1 VWCSVDLRDGNQAL
15 IEPMDIPRKLRMFQ
29 TLVQIGFKEIEVG
42 FPSASQVEFDFI
54 RKLIDEDLI
63 PQDVT
68 IQVLTQA
75 REPLIRRTFE
85 ALQGARRVIVHLY
98 NATAPVM
105 RKVVLGLDE
114 DGIVE
119 LATSQA
125 RLFNELAAQQP
136 GTEWVFQYSPEMF
149 SGTELPFAKRVVDA
163 VMDVWQPTP
172 QRKCIVNL
180 PSTVEHSTPNIFA
193 DMIEWMHRHLARR
206 DSIVLSVHPHNDRGT
221 GTAAGEFAV
230 MAGADRLEGCLF
242 GNGERTGNLDLVNVA
257 LNLYSQGVHPG
268 LDFSDIDEIRR
279 TVEHCNQLPVHPR
292 HPYVGDL
299 VYTSFS
305 GSHQDAIKK
314 AFSARKDG
322 DIWDMPY
329 LPLDPKDLGR
339 SYEAVIRVN
348 SQSGKGGISYL
359 LESEYGLEL
368 PRRLQ
373 IEFSQVVQAVMDAS
387 GKELTAQ
394 DHWSCSS
401 ASTAGPSRRRAPAA
415 EEAGAAGT
423 SVKLSAEVVGGRCW
437 RCRAPATGRST
448 PSSKAWPAAT
458 GETMRVLDYHEHAI
472 GAGADAGAVAY
483 LELRVGERR
492 LFGVGMD
499 ANIVSASL
507 KAIVSGLQRA
517 PGTGR
522 STGERRRMADQLI
535 IFDTTLRDG
544 EQSPGASMTKDEKL
558 RIARQLERLKVDV
571 IEAGFA
577 ASSNGDFEA
586 VQAIARDQGLHR
598 LFAVAR
604 QRPRH
609 QRAPPRR

>member
-1 VWCSVDLRDGNQAL
+1 LALPVSPTFRENTMPMLKNPASKYRSFPPVRLQDRTWPDAVLTKPPVWCSVDLRDGNQAL

-29 TLVQIGFKEIEVG
+29 ALVAIGFKEIEIG
-42 FPSASQVEFDFI
+42 FPSASQVEFDFL

-63 PQDVT
+63 PADVT
-68 IQVLTQA
+68 VQVLTQA

-85 ALQGARRVIVHLY
+85 ALQGVRRAIVHLY

-125 RLFNELAAQQP
+125 RLFQELAAQQP
-136 GTEWVFQYSPEMF
+136 GTDWVFQYSPEMF

-163 VMDVWQPTP
+163 VTQVWQPTP
-172 QRKCIVNL
+172 ERKCIVNL
-180 PSTVEHSTPNIFA
+180 PSTVEHCTPNIFA

-206 DSIVLSVHPHNDRGT
+206 DAIVLSVHPHNDRGT

-257 LNLYSQGVHPG
+257 LNLYSQGVAPG

-314 AFSARKDG
+314 AFAARREG
-322 DIWDMPY
+322 ELWDMPY
-329 LPLDPKDLGR
+329 LPIDPKDLGR

-359 LESEYGLEL
+359 LEAEYGLEL

-373 IEFSQVVQAVMDAS
+373 IEFSQVVQGVMDAS
-387 GKELTAQ
+387 GKELDAQ
-394 DHWSCSS
+394 DLWSLFEREYRVGQGTVVHQLLES
-401 ASTAGPSRRRAPAA
+401 G
-415 EEAGAAGT
+415 AGAVGDMVTLAADVRIGQRDFAVRGAGNGPIDAF
-423 SVKLSAEVVGGRCW
+423 VEGLSQ
-437 RCRAPATGRST
+437 
-448 PSSKAWPAAT
+448 AT
-458 GETMRVLDYHEHAI
+458 GETIRVLDYHEHAI
-472 GAGADAGAVAY
+472 ASGADARAVAY
-483 LELRVGERR
+483 LELRVGDRT

-517 PGTGR
+517 GLATKQ
-522 STGERRRMADQLI
+522 GEPTWQ
-535 IFDTTLRDG
+535 T
-544 EQSPGASMTKDEKL
+544 
-558 RIARQLERLKVDV
+558 
-571 IEAGFA
+571 
-577 ASSNGDFEA
+577 N
-586 VQAIARDQGLHR
+586 
-598 LFAVAR
+598 
-604 QRPRH
+604 
-609 QRAPPRR
+609 